1 MFCFDINTNGGAIMQ
16 TTTKASPGRANANG
30 TVNDSMIQG
39 LEEMMNGAAKGS
51 AAGADKSTRSRNQLK
66 PLAVNRRNLPG
77 VSGEP
82 AEKNINLPPSMNMGA
97 KLKLHTHLA
106 INLFRGRRGD
116 RAKNIRPIVGISLFA
131 GLARTIWFAARDDDP
146 YADMCLVEIERVHG
160 ECKECLDRH
169 ERALSELIDTL
180 DGLEVSI
187 QTCEEPLEIEL
198 NFSSPW
204 SYRTVLLLLQYDR
217 IVRLGLTARHV
228 GFIGDQEWHDIVS
241 DSGRNLRN
249 LLGQVDRWI
258 MTGVTRDDIRK
269 NTAIAKRAQAMYA
282 TKKDRPL
289 VLREDVLEGIH
300 RARISPKNEILEKYL
315 MEKALLSGNVLKP
328 DDSKKTSSNT
338 KKSTENLV
346 ENDSIESPHE

>member
-1 MFCFDINTNGGAIMQ
+1 MQ
-16 TTTKASPGRANANG
+16 NATTTRARAVGSETNQGNATG
-30 TVNDSMIQG
+30 ANDSLIQG
-39 LEEMMNGAAKGS
+39 LGEMLTGAASNSAGKGKAS
-51 AAGADKSTRSRNQLK
+51 GPRKNSPRPNPVA
-66 PLAVNRRNLPG
+66 NRRNQPG
-77 VSGEP
+77 VSGDP
-82 AEKNINLPPSMNMGA
+82 AEKNISLPPSMNMGA

-131 GLARTIWFAARDDDP
+131 GLARTVWFAARDDDP

-169 ERALSELIDTL
+169 ERALSELIETL